1 MNEISGGGCGHLGSA
16 IAHTA
21 ERVAA
26 FVRSSDRE
34 AYERELEQSRPKPT
48 PTDARTEAYHKELAA
63 KAEAQRLEKLKAD
76 SIAMQEGKLKFVNGM
91 RLELDHGQW
100 WVISN

>member
-1 MNEISGGGCGHLGSA
+1 MTFIAGGDSGHLGSA

-34 AYERELEQSRPKPT
+34 AYERELDKSRPKPEVT
-48 PTDARTEAYHKELAA
+48 KTKTQILGEQYAA
-63 KAEAQRLEKLKAD
+63 QHKAEEAQKNAERARL
-76 SIAMQEGKLKFVNGM
+76 IAEGKIIINPDGSETHRMRGLKY
-91 RLELDHGQW
+91 
-100 WVISN
+100 